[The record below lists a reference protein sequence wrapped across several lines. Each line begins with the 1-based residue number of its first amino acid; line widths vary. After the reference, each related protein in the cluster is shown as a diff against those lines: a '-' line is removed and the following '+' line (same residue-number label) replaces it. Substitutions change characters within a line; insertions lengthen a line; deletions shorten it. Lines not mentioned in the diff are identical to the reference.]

1 METLTSS
8 STFHTS
14 FFAVHGIVMEQ
25 PSLQKKTLISQPL
38 SPPTQ
43 WKLPNHLLPKLRLLL
58 LHLQPNHQLRHL
70 HSMMTDFWKLFLLL
84 LLQLRLAHP
93 HLHLH
98 LLHLLPLLLLLLMQ
112 VHMPRRHHTTVVPM
126 TMITLIHHHLLVLEL
141 APAIHLLRHP
151 QG

>member
-25 PSLQKKTLISQPL
+25 PSLHKKTLISQPL

-58 LHLQPNHQLRHL
+58 LHLQPNHQLRHHQL
-70 HSMMTDFWKLFLLL
+70 RQLMTDFWNLFLL

-93 HLHLH
+93 RLHLH
-98 LLHLLPLLLLLLMQ
+98 RLLHHHHLLMHH
-112 VHMPRRHHTTVVPM
+112 HMLRRHHTTVVPM